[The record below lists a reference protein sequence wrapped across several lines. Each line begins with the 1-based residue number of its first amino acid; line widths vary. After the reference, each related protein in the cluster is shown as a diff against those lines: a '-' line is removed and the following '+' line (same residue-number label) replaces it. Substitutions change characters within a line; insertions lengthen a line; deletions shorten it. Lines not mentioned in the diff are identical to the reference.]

1 MLVRGGKLSRWIMKP
16 DGDPTWS
23 DADWGRAATLE
34 SRWRMAGISE
44 DERRKLIPCAV
55 WLAKFPGLHLQQ
67 EIMDRLHA
75 LEV

>member
-23 DADWGRAATLE
+23 DADWGRAATFE
-34 SRWRMAGISE
+34 TRWQMAGISE

-55 WLAKFPGLHLQQ
+55 WLAKFPGLRLQQ
-67 EIMDRLHA
+67 GIMDRLSA
-75 LEV
+75 LAI